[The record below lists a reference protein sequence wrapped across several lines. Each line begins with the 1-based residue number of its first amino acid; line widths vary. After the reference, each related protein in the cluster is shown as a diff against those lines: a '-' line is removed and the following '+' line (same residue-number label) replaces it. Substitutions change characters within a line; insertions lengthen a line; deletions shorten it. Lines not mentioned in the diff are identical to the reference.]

1 MDFETEGY
9 RKLRASPAY
18 AFIRATEPYLDVYAE
33 HGASGVAEDCVRAG
47 LGRVNAVAA
56 TGRHYALVADNV
68 AGAEIVDRRAETA
81 LPDTHLKTWE
91 LREE

>member
-1 MDFETEGY
+1 MLPRLGELELGADELVHDVLVA
-9 RKLRASPAY
+9 RRRALELAGQ
-18 AFIRATEPYLDVYAE
+18 R
-33 HGASGVAEDCVRAG
+33 VRAG